1 MVKLRKSLSAG
12 HGINAWL
19 QQRLTAIV
27 MLISMFVF
35 FVFMVLASD
44 VIGSEF
50 ITWRQFFNFVFVKII
65 AQLTVLAVV
74 IHAWVGMRDVVLDY
88 IKCYSARVSLYTV
101 IVLWLVGSLIYS
113 AYVIWA

>member
-19 QQRLTAIV
+19 QQRLTAVI
-27 MLISMFVF
+27 MLFSMFVF
-35 FVFMVLASD
+35 FIFIVLAND
-44 VIGSEF
+44 VIGPQF

-65 AQLTVLAVV
+65 AQITVLAVV
-74 IHAWVGMRDVVLDY
+74 IHAWVGMRDVVMDY
-88 IKCYSARVSLYTV
+88 IKCYSARISLYTMLA
-101 IVLWLVGSLIYS
+101 LWLLGSLIYS